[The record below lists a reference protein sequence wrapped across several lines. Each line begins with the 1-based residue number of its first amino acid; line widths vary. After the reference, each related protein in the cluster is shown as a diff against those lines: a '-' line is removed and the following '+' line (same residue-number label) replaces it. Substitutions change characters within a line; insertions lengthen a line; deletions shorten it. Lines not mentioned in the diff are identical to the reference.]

1 MFKRQNVMRFVNM
14 ETLLQEHQK
23 QSKRKATGIDNVTK
37 DEYDVDITR
46 NITDLLERMK
56 LFRYRPQPVRRTYIP
71 KANGK
76 LRPLGIPAYED
87 KLVQGA
93 MANILSDIYEG
104 IFLDC
109 SYGFRPGRSC
119 HDVVREINHTV
130 MTKKVNY
137 VLEADIKT
145 ASTWKATEAHR
156 REVLS
161 PQHWL
166 MSTCTMYLTC
176 GLKKQSSHGSEAK
189 RTMYA
194 MPTTFW

>member
-1 MFKRQNVMRFVNM
+1 MFKWQNVMRFVNA

-23 QSKRKATGIDNVTK
+23 QNKRKATGIDNVTK

-104 IFLDC
+104 IFLI
-109 SYGFRPGRSC
+109 
-119 HDVVREINHTV
+119 H
-130 MTKKVNY
+130 
-137 VLEADIKT
+137 
-145 ASTWKATEAHR
+145 
-156 REVLS
+156 
-161 PQHWL
+161 
-166 MSTCTMYLTC
+166 
-176 GLKKQSSHGSEAK
+176 
-189 RTMYA
+189 
-194 MPTTFW
+194 

>member
-1 MFKRQNVMRFVNM
+1 MFKWQNVMRFVNA

-23 QSKRKATGIDNVTK
+23 QSRRKATGIDNVTK
-37 DEYDVDITR
+37 DEYDV
-46 NITDLLERMK
+46 NITQNIAELLERMK

-93 MANILSDIYEG
+93 MANILNDIYEG

-137 VLEADIKT
+137 VLEADI
-145 ASTWKATEAHR
+145 
-156 REVLS
+156 
-161 PQHWL
+161 
-166 MSTCTMYLTC
+166 
-176 GLKKQSSHGSEAK
+176 
-189 RTMYA
+189 
-194 MPTTFW
+194 